1 MYGLIPFLYMF
12 VFMSIER
19 ERCRGGGSYFWFN
32 TMRRALDKHL
42 ESEWA
47 EELGEK

>member
-1 MYGLIPFLYMF
+1 MF
-12 VFMSIER
+12 VFVSVER
-19 ERCRGGGSYFWFN
+19 ERDVEEGGSYFRFN

-47 EELGEK
+47 EELGET